1 MIVRANPSSRCATVV
16 SHVTSLP
23 PMGNIWFL
31 SCSTLHYVHQLV
43 ANFFCMPFGDEQVQ
57 CTVGFSL
64 AILLKTAV
72 SVVKAATGCL

>member
-1 MIVRANPSSRCATVV
+1 
-16 SHVTSLP
+16 
-23 PMGNIWFL
+23 MGNIWFL
-31 SCSTLHYVHQLV
+31 SCSTLHYVYQLV

-72 SVVKAATGCL
+72 SVYILYKNGVPKGSVTDIFRLGRIMNTF